1 MMKNT
6 LKTISGILLLAITL
20 NSCSTES
27 EETVVNALEQ
37 ELLIENNGVLQIDA
51 TTYIF
56 KKTGET
62 SKFINE
68 DAQFDF
74 SYVDQ
79 FDYVIEGI
87 EYKHA
92 IEGLVVTNPDT
103 QEFIKFNNFEEL
115 KNGKIRFD
123 LELSTGQQFYAVTI
137 SSNEAF
143 DTGRWH
149 QDPPRAI
156 DSPLVGAV
164 IEASQEDGHCV
175 SEVEGCAQ
183 ANGRPAISMKKGK
196 EWFAAPQ
203 NCSASC
209 NR

>member
-6 LKTISGILLLAITL
+6 LKTISSIFLLAITL
-20 NSCSTES
+20 YSCSTDA
-27 EETVVNALEQ
+27 EETVANALEQ
-37 ELLIENNGVLQIDA
+37 ELLLENNGVLQIGS

-79 FDYVIEGI
+79 FDYVIESI

-92 IEGLVVTNPDT
+92 IDGLVVTNPVT
-103 QEFIKFNNFEEL
+103 KEFIKFNNFEEL

-123 LELSTGQQFYAVTI
+123 LELSSGKMYYAVTI
-137 SSNEAF
+137 NSNAAF
-143 DTGRWH
+143 DSGKWH
-149 QDPPRAI
+149 GDPPRAI

-164 IEASQEDGHCV
+164 IEMSQEDSHCV
-175 SEVEGCAQ
+175 SEVEGCAKGK
-183 ANGRPAISMKKGK
+183 GRPAVSMKKGQ

-203 NCSASC
+203 DCSISC

>member
-1 MMKNT
+1 MKNT
-6 LKTISGILLLAITL
+6 LKTISGIFLLAITL
-20 NSCSTES
+20 YSCSTETD
-27 EETVVNALEQ
+27 ETVVNALEQ
-37 ELLIENNGVLQIDA
+37 ELLLENNGVLQIGS

-79 FDYVIEGI
+79 FNYVIEGI

-92 IEGLVVTNPDT
+92 IDGLVVTNPDT
-103 QEFIKFNNFEEL
+103 QEFIKFQNFEEF

-123 LELSTGQQFYAVTI
+123 LELSTGQKYYAVTI
-137 SSNEAF
+137 NSNAAF
-143 DTGRWH
+143 DSGRWH

-164 IEASQEDGHCV
+164 IETSQEDGHCV
-175 SEVEGCAQ
+175 SEVEGCAK

-203 NCSASC
+203 DCSVSC
-209 NR
+209 NQ